1 MPKKNQKKTSSQ
13 FVEKRNLIY
22 KDDMQEYGLMLK
34 ALGDRRISVQL
45 VDKTEIMAII
55 PGRFRKR
62 CWFKAGDVIIV
73 ARRYFQQ
80 DKFDVVYKYNEEE
93 TKQLIKTFEIPEFF
107 KDSTLQQETVFEFEE
122 EKIKLDDT
130 NKEEDIDFDDI

>member
-73 ARRYFQQ
+73 ARRDFQQ